1 MKNPFKALTK
11 FDICLWVVAF
21 ATIILT
27 FFLTRSQDYM
37 TLVSS
42 ITGITMLMFIVK
54 GNVVGQFLTVIFS
67 VCYGIVSYFTKYYG
81 EMITYLGMSTPAAIY
96 AIVTWLRHP
105 YKDSSSISIAKL
117 NTKKV
122 TIVGVISAAVTVA
135 FYFILRALGTS
146 NLAISTVSVALSM
159 MAACFTVLRSPF
171 YGLAYACNDI
181 VRIVLWSMVAA
192 TDTSCLPIVVCF
204 CLFFIYDTY
213 GFINWTRMKKK
224 QNAATAQPA
233 EELPAQP
240 SEEQSEQQ
248 PENNTQTN

>member
-11 FDICLWVVAF
+11 FDICLWVAAF
-21 ATIILT
+21 AAILLT
-27 FFLTRSQDYM
+27 FFLTKSHDYM
-37 TLVSS
+37 TLASS

-54 GNVVGQFLTVIFS
+54 GNVVGQFLTVAFS

-105 YKDSSSISIAKL
+105 YKDSSSISVATL
-117 NTKKV
+117 NAKKV
-122 TIVGVISAAVTVA
+122 AIVGAISAAVTVA
-135 FYFILRALGTS
+135 FFFILRALGTS

-159 MAACFTVLRSPF
+159 MAACFTILRSPF

-181 VRIVLWSMVAA
+181 VRIVLWSLVAA
-192 TDTSCLPIVVCF
+192 TEITCLPIVVCF
-204 CLFFIYDTY
+204 SLFFIYDTY

-224 QNAATAQPA
+224 QTDAETQPTEDAPDRSPEQPQETAD
-233 EELPAQP
+233 
-240 SEEQSEQQ
+240 
-248 PENNTQTN
+248 N